1 MKINHSI
8 CPLDGDW
15 LGHRPADLGCHL
27 LSSENDGDDDKDN
40 GDDDDDEDEDGG
52 GDDDVDVNCDNFNGE
67 LESEFFDYF
76 RNVRAKWNSNQ
87 SVDISTGIM
96 HMFEFVTRKY
106 DLLIISG
113 PLCPSSPPL
122 YSIHFT
128 CLWWAHA
135 HAK

>member
-27 LSSENDGDDDKDN
+27 LSSENDGDDDDDN
-40 GDDDDDEDEDGG
+40 GDDDDDDDDDGG
-52 GDDDVDVNCDNFNGE
+52 GDDDVDVNCDYFNDE

-106 DLLIISG
+106 NFFDNFRSLVSLLS
-113 PLCPSSPPL
+113 PSIL
-122 YSIHFT
+122 YSLYMLMVSS
-128 CLWWAHA
+128 CSC
-135 HAK
+135 